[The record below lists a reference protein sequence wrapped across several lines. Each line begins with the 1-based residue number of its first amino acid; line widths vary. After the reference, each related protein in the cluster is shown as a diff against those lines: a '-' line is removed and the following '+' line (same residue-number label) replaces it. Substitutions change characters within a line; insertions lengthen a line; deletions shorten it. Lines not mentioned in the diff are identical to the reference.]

1 MIEGSIIDWSAIL
14 LRESFAVEAGVAAL
28 GFAVYQGGM
37 AIARFSGDWIRL
49 RAGAVR
55 MVSVS
60 ALLTAIGT
68 SLALLAPTPL
78 TSILAFFIAGI
89 SIGNVAPVLFA
100 GGGRLEPTAPG
111 RGIAAVSTLGYTGF
125 LSGPPI
131 EGATSMTFDGKRMII
146 TGAGRGLGAAL
157 AIVLADKGARLLLTG
172 RSRENLTAIAEA
184 IKLRTGTKPDL
195 RMLDMADASEV
206 TLFAKALRDAGE
218 PVDIL
223 INNAAQWL
231 PGRMTDHD
239 ALAISQTIAANVT
252 GTMLLTRGVV
262 PLLEKSG
269 AGDIMTVVSISG
281 LPNARL
287 QTASVAYAASKQAQA
302 AISDGLRQELKGRPV
317 RVQAI
322 FPPYLEDLSPL
333 DPAWNLAREATSAV
347 TNRDI
352 VDTILFAL
360 ERPRHVTLA
369 SIIIDPDTGGLN

>member
-1 MIEGSIIDWSAIL
+1 
-14 LRESFAVEAGVAAL
+14 
-28 GFAVYQGGM
+28 M
-37 AIARFSGDWIRL
+37 A
-49 RAGAVR
+49 
-55 MVSVS
+55 
-60 ALLTAIGT
+60 
-68 SLALLAPTPL
+68 
-78 TSILAFFIAGI
+78 
-89 SIGNVAPVLFA
+89 
-100 GGGRLEPTAPG
+100 
-111 RGIAAVSTLGYTGF
+111 
-125 LSGPPI
+125 
-131 EGATSMTFDGKRMII
+131 FDGKRVII

-157 AIVLADKGARLLLTG
+157 AIVLADKGANLLLTG

-184 IKLRTGTKPDL
+184 IKLRTGIKPEL

-223 INNAAQWL
+223 INNASQWL
-231 PGRMTDHD
+231 PGSMTDHD
-239 ALAISQTIAANVT
+239 ALSISQTIAANVT
-252 GTMLLTRGVV
+252 GTMLLTRGLV

-317 RVQAI
+317 RVQAV
-322 FPPYLEDLSPL
+322 FPPYLEDVSPL
-333 DPAWNLAREATSAV
+333 DPAWNTPREASSAV

-352 VDTILFAL
+352 VETILFAL
-360 ERPRHVTLA
+360 ERPRHMTLA

>member
-1 MIEGSIIDWSAIL
+1 
-14 LRESFAVEAGVAAL
+14 
-28 GFAVYQGGM
+28 
-37 AIARFSGDWIRL
+37 
-49 RAGAVR
+49 
-55 MVSVS
+55 
-60 ALLTAIGT
+60 
-68 SLALLAPTPL
+68 
-78 TSILAFFIAGI
+78 
-89 SIGNVAPVLFA
+89 
-100 GGGRLEPTAPG
+100 
-111 RGIAAVSTLGYTGF
+111 
-125 LSGPPI
+125 
-131 EGATSMTFDGKRMII
+131 MTFDGKRMII

-239 ALAISQTIAANVT
+239 ALAINQTIAANVT
-252 GTMLLTRGVV
+252 GTMLLTRGLV

-317 RVQAI
+317 RVHAV
-322 FPPYLEDLSPL
+322 FPPYIEDLSPL
-333 DPAWNLAREATSAV
+333 DPAWNLPREATSAV

>member
-1 MIEGSIIDWSAIL
+1 
-14 LRESFAVEAGVAAL
+14 
-28 GFAVYQGGM
+28 
-37 AIARFSGDWIRL
+37 
-49 RAGAVR
+49 
-55 MVSVS
+55 
-60 ALLTAIGT
+60 
-68 SLALLAPTPL
+68 
-78 TSILAFFIAGI
+78 
-89 SIGNVAPVLFA
+89 
-100 GGGRLEPTAPG
+100 
-111 RGIAAVSTLGYTGF
+111 
-125 LSGPPI
+125 
-131 EGATSMTFDGKRMII
+131 MTFDGKRVII

-157 AIVLADKGARLLLTG
+157 AIVLADKGARLLLAG

-231 PGRMTDHD
+231 PGSMTDHD
-239 ALAISQTIAANVT
+239 ALSISQTIAANVT
-252 GTMLLTRGVV
+252 GTMLLTRGLV

>member
-1 MIEGSIIDWSAIL
+1 
-14 LRESFAVEAGVAAL
+14 
-28 GFAVYQGGM
+28 M
-37 AIARFSGDWIRL
+37 A
-49 RAGAVR
+49 
-55 MVSVS
+55 
-60 ALLTAIGT
+60 
-68 SLALLAPTPL
+68 
-78 TSILAFFIAGI
+78 
-89 SIGNVAPVLFA
+89 
-100 GGGRLEPTAPG
+100 
-111 RGIAAVSTLGYTGF
+111 
-125 LSGPPI
+125 
-131 EGATSMTFDGKRMII
+131 FDGKRVII

-157 AIVLADKGARLLLTG
+157 AIVLADKGANLLLTG

-184 IKLRTGTKPDL
+184 IKLRTGIKPEL

-206 TLFAKALRDAGE
+206 TLFAKALRNAGE

-231 PGRMTDHD
+231 PGSMTDHD
-239 ALAISQTIAANVT
+239 ALSISQTIAANVT
-252 GTMLLTRGVV
+252 GTMLLTRGLI

-317 RVQAI
+317 RVQAV
-322 FPPYLEDLSPL
+322 FPPYLEDVSPL
-333 DPAWNLAREATSAV
+333 DPAWNTPREASSAV

-352 VDTILFAL
+352 VETILFAL
-360 ERPRHVTLA
+360 ERPRHMTLA

>member
-1 MIEGSIIDWSAIL
+1 
-14 LRESFAVEAGVAAL
+14 
-28 GFAVYQGGM
+28 
-37 AIARFSGDWIRL
+37 
-49 RAGAVR
+49 
-55 MVSVS
+55 
-60 ALLTAIGT
+60 
-68 SLALLAPTPL
+68 
-78 TSILAFFIAGI
+78 
-89 SIGNVAPVLFA
+89 
-100 GGGRLEPTAPG
+100 
-111 RGIAAVSTLGYTGF
+111 
-125 LSGPPI
+125 
-131 EGATSMTFDGKRMII
+131 MTFDGKRMII

-333 DPAWNLAREATSAV
+333 DPAWNLAREATSAA

>member
-1 MIEGSIIDWSAIL
+1 
-14 LRESFAVEAGVAAL
+14 
-28 GFAVYQGGM
+28 M
-37 AIARFSGDWIRL
+37 A
-49 RAGAVR
+49 
-55 MVSVS
+55 
-60 ALLTAIGT
+60 
-68 SLALLAPTPL
+68 
-78 TSILAFFIAGI
+78 
-89 SIGNVAPVLFA
+89 
-100 GGGRLEPTAPG
+100 
-111 RGIAAVSTLGYTGF
+111 
-125 LSGPPI
+125 
-131 EGATSMTFDGKRMII
+131 FDGKRVII

-157 AIVLADKGARLLLTG
+157 AIVLADKGANLLLTG

-184 IKLRTGTKPDL
+184 IKLRTGTKPEL

-231 PGRMTDHD
+231 PGSMTDHD
-239 ALAISQTIAANVT
+239 ALSISQTIAANVT
-252 GTMLLTRGVV
+252 GTMLLTRGLV

-317 RVQAI
+317 RVQAV
-322 FPPYLEDLSPL
+322 FPPYLEDVSPL
-333 DPAWNLAREATSAV
+333 DPAWNTPREASSAV

-352 VDTILFAL
+352 VETILFAL
-360 ERPRHVTLA
+360 ERPRHMTLA